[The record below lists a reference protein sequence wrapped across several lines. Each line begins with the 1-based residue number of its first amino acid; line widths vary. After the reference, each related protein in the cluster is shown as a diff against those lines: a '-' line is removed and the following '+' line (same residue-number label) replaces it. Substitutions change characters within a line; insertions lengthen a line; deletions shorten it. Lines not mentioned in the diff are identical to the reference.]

1 MKVNVGEI
9 LTRRAR
15 RDPNADAVVDWATGR
30 RFTFRQWNE
39 RANRAGN
46 LLQRLGV
53 RRGDRIAVLAKN
65 GPEFMETFFG
75 CSKLGIVV
83 VPLNWRLVPDELE
96 FILADSGAIA
106 LVFDDDFL
114 ETAGE
119 LHARGDR
126 TALRHW
132 VQIGRRPVL
141 EFAQRYED
149 LLEAASGDEPIIVA
163 TDDDLLHIM
172 YTSGTTGLPKGAVHT
187 QASGYWATVNAALTF
202 DLRPADRYQV
212 CLPMFHIGALFP
224 AQALV
229 HLGATAVIMRE
240 FDPFESWKLLE
251 AERCTGTLLVPA
263 MLTFMLGVYE
273 QVKPDHSALRWA
285 QSGAAPVPV
294 TSIQAYTDLGI
305 PISQLYGLTESYA
318 VATASTA
325 EQSIERPGTAGLP
338 YFLADVRIADDEL
351 RDVPPGTQGEILVRG
366 PFLMQGYWQRPDA
379 SEAALWVDPADGS
392 TWLRTGDAG
401 VQDADGFL
409 YVQDRIKDMLISGG
423 ENIYPAEIE
432 NVILAHPGVKE
443 VAVIGIPSEKWGE
456 SPLAVVVKADG
467 DLTDTDVMGFCDG
480 KLGRFKL
487 PKAVVFADEIPRN
500 PSGKVLK
507 RVLREQ
513 FSDPAPE

>member
-1 MKVNVGEI
+1 MKLNVGEI

-15 RDPNADAVVDWATGR
+15 RDPQAEGLVDWASGR
-30 RFTFRQWNE
+30 RFTYAQFNE

-46 LLQRLGV
+46 LLARLGIGK
-53 RRGDRIAVLAKN
+53 GDRVGVLAKN

-96 FILADSGAIA
+96 FILADSGAVA
-106 LVFDDDFL
+106 LVFDDDFVD
-114 ETAGE
+114 TAAD
-119 LHARGDR
+119 LHARGDATR
-126 TALRHW
+126 LQHY
-132 VQIGRRPVL
+132 VQVGTRPLQGFARR
-141 EFAQRYED
+141 YDD
-149 LLEAASGDEPIIVA
+149 LLEAASGAEPLIAA

-187 QASGYWATVNAALTF
+187 QSSGYWSTLNAALTF
-202 DLRPADRYQV
+202 DLRNGDRYQV

-229 HLGATAVIMRE
+229 HLGATMVIMRE
-240 FDPFESWKLLE
+240 FDPVASWELIE
-251 AERCTGTLLVPA
+251 RERCTGTLLVPA

-273 QVKPDHSALRWA
+273 QCKPDHSAMRWA

-318 VATASTA
+318 VGTCSTA
-325 EQSIERPGTAGLP
+325 QQSIERPGTAGLP
-338 YFLADVRIADDEL
+338 YFLSDSRIVDDGMGDL
-351 RDVPPGTQGEILVRG
+351 PPGAQGEILLRG
-366 PFLMQGYWQRPDA
+366 PMLMQGYWQRPDA
-379 SEAALWVDPADGS
+379 SAAALWVDPADGT

-401 VQDADGFL
+401 MKDDDGFL

-432 NVILAHPGVKE
+432 NVILGHPGVKE
-443 VAVIGIPSEKWGE
+443 VAVIGIPSDKWGE
-456 SPLAVVVKADG
+456 SPLAVVVRADDG
-467 DLTDTDVMGFCDG
+467 LSDTEVMEFCTG

-487 PKAVVFADEIPRN
+487 PKAVVFTDQIPRN

-507 RVLREQ
+507 RVLRDQ
-513 FSDPAPE
+513 FPLTSPE